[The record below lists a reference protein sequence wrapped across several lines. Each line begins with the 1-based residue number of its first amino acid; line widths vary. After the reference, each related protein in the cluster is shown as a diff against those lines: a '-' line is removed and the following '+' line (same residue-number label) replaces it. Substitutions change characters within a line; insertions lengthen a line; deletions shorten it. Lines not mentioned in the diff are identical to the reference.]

1 MKHFAI
7 FVIFASCFV
16 SCTEQETKKPVGPVS
31 DSSQLPWNMPQKG
44 QGGGALGAMPQNQ
57 HRR

>member
-1 MKHFAI
+1 MKR
-7 FVIFASCFV
+7 FVILAIVASCFV
-16 SCTEQETKKPVGPVS
+16 SCTDQEPKKQLGPVS
-31 DSSQLPWNMPQKG
+31 QSSQLPWNMPQKG